1 MNLLKKLFLITFIT
15 FSFTSLVNAASNPY
29 GKYQSLYGIT
39 TVRCTW
45 YAWQEAYEH
54 TGVALPG
61 WGNAQTWYNSA
72 INDGYRVGSVAK
84 PNSIAVWS
92 SSDGYGHVGFVVSVE
107 GDYMTTNEGGIVTE
121 ENEGIVNGAQR
132 SITADNLI
140 GFIYLE
146 ETPTKKPS
154 SNTNNN
160 TNNNNS
166 DNNKKSSNTNLSSL
180 TIDIDNFEF
189 NPEIMEYTLEV
200 DYLTEVIKINAT
212 AEDDKSIVT
221 GAGAKA
227 LKIGENH
234 YSITITAEDGT
245 TKEYKITIIRNEPLM
260 IDHVETKIEDE
271 PSMNYLI
278 IGAISGG
285 IILVIIAIF
294 LIIRKMRKI
303 KKRTNGIDK
312 NN

>member
-1 MNLLKKLFLITFIT
+1 MIQWK
-15 FSFTSLVNAASNPY
+15 
-29 GKYQSLYGIT
+29 
-39 TVRCTW
+39 
-45 YAWQEAYEH
+45 
-54 TGVALPG
+54 
-61 WGNAQTWYNSA
+61 
-72 INDGYRVGSVAK
+72 
-84 PNSIAVWS
+84 
-92 SSDGYGHVGFVVSVE
+92 
-107 GDYMTTNEGGIVTE
+107 
-121 ENEGIVNGAQR
+121 

-160 TNNNNS
+160 TNKNNS

-189 NPEIMEYTLEV
+189 NPEITEYTLEV

-271 PSMNYLI
+271 PSTNYLI